1 MKPTISRDFI
11 FEYLSGRATSIQKQ
25 LIDKWVKDP
34 SNEDAFY
41 RYLEE
46 WERLH
51 PQYVVDV
58 PEGIRN
64 FRKLLKETGPAAKE
78 EIPPAAPARRRS
90 IKAWI
95 LAASVVLLLASSAWF
110 GRESILYTAYRTNP
124 GEVKPYELPDGS
136 IVTLNANSRLTVS
149 RFWAITGDREV
160 FLSGEA
166 EFKVRRTEEGRKF
179 TVRTDNDVEIV
190 VLGTI
195 FTVFNRHQRT
205 AVTLNEGKVQLT
217 HQVGNTTK
225 TIEMAPGDKI
235 MVEANRPAIVESGTD
250 PAKTTLWKEK
260 RFEFDQTS
268 LESISGVLND
278 YYNLKATFA
287 DADVR
292 ALTVSGSFVAANADE
307 FLESICLLNGLRCQK
322 SGQIVTFYK
331 ENH

>member
-11 FEYLSGRATSIQKQ
+11 FEYFSGRATSIQKQ
-25 LIDKWVKDP
+25 LIDQWVKDP
-34 SNEDAFY
+34 ANEETFY

-51 PQYVVDV
+51 PQYVVNV
-58 PEGIRN
+58 PEGIGN
-64 FRKLLKETGPAAKE
+64 FRKLLAEAGAGAKE
-78 EIPPAAPARRRS
+78 EIVPVTSPGKKS
-90 IKAWI
+90 LKTWI
-95 LAASVVLLLASSAWF
+95 LAASVTLLLVSLAWF
-110 GRESILYTAYRTNP
+110 SREPILYTAYQTQP

-136 IVTLNANSRLTVS
+136 IVTLNANSRLTVP
-149 RFWAITGDREV
+149 RFWTIAGGREV
-160 FLSGEA
+160 FLHGEA

-190 VLGTI
+190 VLGTV
-195 FTVFNRHQRT
+195 FTVFNRHSRT
-205 AVTLNEGKVQLT
+205 AVTLNEGKVQFT

-225 TIEMAPGDKI
+225 RIEMAPGDKI

-268 LESISGVLND
+268 LESISGILND

-287 DADVR
+287 DPEIR
-292 ALTVSGSFVAANADE
+292 TRTHTGSFVAVNAEE
-307 FLESICLLNGLRCQK
+307 FLESICLMNGLRYEK
-322 SGQIVTFYK
+322 TGQIVNFYK
-331 ENH
+331 EDQ